1 MIESYYKMLNAKD
14 TIKDAMPQIIEAF
27 VEQYGEDKRE
37 EIIQKLNSVVIV
49 PYILPDDLQ
58 SLLRKIKK
66 EESKIVKRDLLVKNG
81 ITPDE
86 SNIKRFFG
94 DSEME
99 SYMYHPI
106 YKFYVNFELI
116 KKDDY
121 DKRSYSYKEL
131 KEKVFNYL
139 KGSYPNINIEEI
151 EELIK
156 KGYFTR
162 EEELAKSYMQSLSIY
177 RQRIS
182 GLQQYDKEMEEDKR
196 IEKQLKKKYY
206 LKFINDFIDLV
217 PSNELEEIKTY
228 IEDPN
233 GYIYSGRIPY
243 TSAYLGDSLES
254 SILLSYFSIEYDNIL
269 MDPDETE
276 WRKKRVM
283 ENRIDF
289 FKSIGMDLGNNYDDY
304 INNEKCIKR
313 IPSKNL

>member
-1 MIESYYKMLNAKD
+1 MLELYYKMLNAKD

-66 EESKIVKRDLLVKNG
+66 EESKIVKRDFLVKNG

-156 KGYFTR
+156 KD
-162 EEELAKSYMQSLSIY
+162 I
-177 RQRIS
+177 
-182 GLQQYDKEMEEDKR
+182 LQ
-196 IEKQLKKKYY
+196 EK
-206 LKFINDFIDLV
+206 
-217 PSNELEEIKTY
+217 
-228 IEDPN
+228 
-233 GYIYSGRIPY
+233 
-243 TSAYLGDSLES
+243 
-254 SILLSYFSIEYDNIL
+254 
-269 MDPDETE
+269 
-276 WRKKRVM
+276 
-283 ENRIDF
+283 
-289 FKSIGMDLGNNYDDY
+289 
-304 INNEKCIKR
+304 
-313 IPSKNL
+313 KN